1 MRKLTIQE
9 ITELA
14 NLPGVK
20 PVAVENFLMTVHVNK
35 SAVAA
40 LLNLE
45 RDRRM
50 YGWNDETVRAIQ
62 KGILLAENDF
72 K

>member
-20 PVAVENFLMTVHVNK
+20 LVAVENFLMTVHVNK